1 MRIYDYLT
9 LLGVQVPLVIHSKH
23 SEPFTYF
30 HHYRQADGQWL
41 WKKHNIE
48 RCWDYAYSGKNVVIS
63 IMDDGIEHKHPDLKQ
78 NYYAPASYDVNDGD
92 WNPAPR
98 YDRLNTNR
106 HGTRCAG
113 VVSAKA
119 GNSICI
125 PGIAHKSKIGGIRML
140 DGNVND
146 LVEAQS
152 IGFGNDKIDIYVG
165 SWGPPDDGATLEG
178 PGYYTSHAFKR
189 AVKYGRKN
197 KGNIYRVVR
206 IKQAF
211 QKKN

>member
-1 MRIYDYLT
+1 
-9 LLGVQVPLVIHSKH
+9 
-23 SEPFTYF
+23 
-30 HHYRQADGQWL
+30 
-41 WKKHNIE
+41 
-48 RCWDYAYSGKNVVIS
+48 
-63 IMDDGIEHKHPDLKQ
+63 MDDGIEHKHPDLKQ

-211 QKKN
+211 QEKNLIVLCFLSTFSLCVGVWQRWGKRRQLRSRWLFEPDRNNNGSSRLDARPPTMVR